1 MGLRLPDI
9 LGLTI
14 GFTLGGS
21 ALAAYLALSDDARTR
36 APAQADTIVPK
47 ATAPRPA
54 EPPPVIVA
62 VAPKAEPAPLPR
74 VNRPDA
80 HPPAPRLPDVP
91 PPNPRVSQ
99 GASGLPNVVHPTDQS
114 KPGTISGTGFF
125 IQGDGTILTAAHV
138 VDGCRETRVVSSY
151 LKPARA
157 TILARDA
164 GHDIALL
171 RAKVTPPALL
181 GLTTTATGN
190 RQLLVYGYPSHSD
203 PLVPTEAQAR
213 VRADLS
219 QQLGWPRERSP
230 GMWLDA
236 SEVRPGF
243 SGGPVITADGEAIGL
258 VMATIRR
265 HPQATGAD
273 PTPSGVAIG
282 PDTQTIT
289 RFLRRE
295 APDVE
300 PGGDWRQQA
309 SDTLAARKAVVHVYC
324 LR

>member
-1 MGLRLPDI
+1 M
-9 LGLTI
+9 I

-21 ALAAYLALSDDARTR
+21 ALVAYLALADDDKTPSVPAPTPQAAEPRPVAPPPRIAAIPPRTE
-36 APAQADTIVPK
+36 
-47 ATAPRPA
+47 TAPMPRINRP
-54 EPPPVIVA
+54 EPGPQPPP
-62 VAPKAEPAPLPR
+62 P
-74 VNRPDA
+74 
-80 HPPAPRLPDVP
+80 
-91 PPNPRVSQ
+91 Q
-99 GASGLPNVVHPTDQS
+99 GVSGLPNVVHPTDRT
-114 KPGTISGTGFF
+114 KPGSISGTGFF
-125 IQGDGTILTAAHV
+125 IQADGTILTAAHV

-151 LKPARA
+151 LKPASAR
-157 TILARDA
+157 ILATDTR
-164 GHDIALL
+164 HDIALL
-171 RAKVTPPALL
+171 RAKVRPPALL
-181 GLTTTATGN
+181 GLTAAPTGN

-213 VRADLS
+213 ARPDLS
-219 QQLGWPRERSP
+219 QQFGWPRDRSP

-236 SEVRPGF
+236 SEIRPGF

-265 HPQATGAD
+265 SPQTPGAE